1 MNEVCRGVAT
11 SNGSIDGKGINSTLS
26 GRFRG

>member
-1 MNEVCRGVAT
+1 MRFVGVYAT
-11 SNGSIDGKGINSTLS
+11 NNGSIDGKGINSTLS